1 MGFNHFD
8 EKGNAIMVD
17 VSEKEVTSRTATA
30 KGSIVVSQEVLTA
43 IREGTAKKGDVL
55 GVARVAGIM
64 AVKKTSELIPMAHP
78 LPIMKV
84 SVDFE
89 LDEEQHKVTAFC
101 TVKTDGKTGVEMEA
115 LTGVNVALLTIY
127 DMCKAMDKRMRME
140 NIHLCEKT
148 GGKSGDFSYGPQ
160 QPVISVCG
168 IKNSGKTT
176 FLEKLLPELIE
187 RGLKVAVLKN
197 GGHFTPDTPGTDTYR
212 FLQVGAAGTV
222 IFDDHQFQVCRK
234 TLPPYEEL
242 FAMFPDADLL
252 LVEGLRDTALPK
264 LEIIKPNDARSPAVP
279 EEKVLG
285 YIAQNGDHE
294 ASVPVFDRDDVT
306 SVADFIMELY
316 EKDAL
321 KGAVL

>member
-17 VSEKEVTSRTATA
+17 VSGKAVTSRTATA
-30 KGSIVVSQEVLTA
+30 KGTIVVSPEVLTA
-43 IREGTAKKGDVL
+43 IKEGTAKKGDVL

-78 LPIMKV
+78 LPIMKA

-89 LDEEQHKVTAFC
+89 LDEEQHKVTAVC

-115 LTGVNVALLTIY
+115 LTGVNVTLLTIY

-176 FLEKLLPELIE
+176 MLEKLIPELIS
-187 RGLKVAVLKN
+187 RGLKVAVFKN

-212 FLQVGAAGTV
+212 FLEVGASSTAF
-222 IFDDHQFQVCRK
+222 FDDTQYQVSRK
-234 TLPPYEEL
+234 YLPPYDEL

-252 LVEGLRDTALPK
+252 LVEGLRGTALPK
-264 LEIIKPNDARSPAVP
+264 LEIIKPDDDRSPALS
-279 EEKVLG
+279 EDKVLG
-285 YIAQNGDHE
+285 YIAENGAYE
-294 ASVPVFDRDDVT
+294 SSKPVFDREDVKGI
-306 SVADFIMELY
+306 ADFIMDLY
-316 EKDAL
+316 ESSAL
-321 KGAVL
+321 KGAVV